1 MKKLKIIIIILLLLI
16 ICLRAKNTQ
25 YHFQIIEK
33 DNQIEKLKQENMKSK
48 LILQVHDELLVEV
61 HKDELDEV
69 KEILKNEMENAV
81 KLDVPLEI
89 DMHLGATWFEAK

>member
-33 DNQIEKLKQENMKSK
+33 DNQIEKLKQEN
-48 LILQVHDELLVEV
+48 
-61 HKDELDEV
+61 
-69 KEILKNEMENAV
+69 LKYQYQIERLNEQWGVYSE
-81 KLDVPLEI
+81 
-89 DMHLGATWFEAK
+89 

>member
-33 DNQIEKLKQENMKSK
+33 DNQIEKLKQENSK
-48 LILQVHDELLVEV
+48 YQYQIEKL
-61 HKDELDEV
+61 
-69 KEILKNEMENAV
+69 NEQWGV
-81 KLDVPLEI
+81 YSK
-89 DMHLGATWFEAK
+89 